1 MLTYEKLSRKPRAFR
16 SMTGLN
22 IDEFERIYLEL
33 TYYYPE
39 TEADRLARPDRQRAP
54 GAGGEFK
61 HSLGTRLMM
70 TLIWLRIYPTYEVLG
85 VFFELD
91 KSNICRNLKGIL
103 VALGKVTCYDIV
115 WPDKTRRKLQMT
127 EAMQAFPEV
136 FAIGDGTEQPIQRPK
151 DNEKQKAYY
160 SGKKKRHTVQNQV
173 VVAPNG
179 EILALSE
186 DAPGSC
192 HDLTHLR
199 TSEILDKLEAGDA
212 TMLDLGFLGVQ
223 NDRGDVVFILPFKKL
238 KGQELTPDQK
248 EFNQLVSRCR
258 VVVENTIC
266 HLKRFQVLYQV
277 YRHDLT
283 ERPCVVRIV
292 AGLVNRQIRRRPLRR
307 LALSVC

>member
-1 MLTYEKLSRKPRAFR
+1 MLTYKKLSRKPRAFR

-54 GAGGEFK
+54 GAGGEFQ
-61 HSLGTRLMM
+61 HNLRTRLMM

-85 VFFELD
+85 VFFDLD

-103 VALGKVTCYDIV
+103 AALEKVTCYDIV

-136 FAIGDGTEQPIQRPK
+136 FAIGDGMEQPIQRSK
-151 DNEKQKAYY
+151 DNEKQKEYY

-173 VVAPNG
+173 VVAPSG
-179 EILALSE
+179 EIIALSE

-199 TSEILDKLEAGDA
+199 VSEILDKLEAGDA
-212 TMLDLGFLGVQ
+212 AMFDLGFLGVQ
-223 NDRGDVVFILPFKKL
+223 NDRGDVVFILPFKKP
-238 KGQELTPDQK
+238 KGQELTPEQK
-248 EFNQLVSRCR
+248 EFNRLVSRCR

-307 LALSVC
+307 LVLNVC

>member
-61 HSLGTRLMM
+61 HSLGTRLML

-85 VFFELD
+85 VFFDLD

-103 VALGKVTCYDIV
+103 AALGKVTCYDIV
-115 WPDKTRRKLQMT
+115 WPDKTHRKLQMT

-179 EILALSE
+179 EIIALSE
-186 DAPGSC
+186 DAPGSR

-199 TSEILDKLEAGDA
+199 VSEILDKLEAGDA
-212 TMLDLGFLGVQ
+212 AMFDLGFLGVQ
-223 NDRGDVVFILPFKKL
+223 NDRGDVVFILPFKRL
-238 KGQELTPDQK
+238 KGQELTPEQK
-248 EFNQLVSRCR
+248 EFNRLVSRCR
-258 VVVENTIC
+258 VVVENTLC

-277 YRHDLT
+277 YRHDLS